1 MGFRKRVRLETEFS
15 EDTVDRD
22 PVMQL
27 QRWMEEANDTPLRE
41 PSAATL
47 ATAGTDLQPTARI
60 VLVKKV
66 DASGL
71 MFFTN
76 YGSRKAKELDAN
88 PRASLLFFWDPLTRQ
103 VRIEGVVERVD
114 AKESAQYFKTRP
126 RMSQLSAWVSPQSRV
141 IGSRREL
148 EEALRRLELQ
158 YAGQEVPLPPFWGGY
173 RLVPSVFEFWQ
184 GRENR
189 LHDRL
194 RFVRTG
200 GDWIIERLAP

>member
-22 PVMQL
+22 PVRQL
-27 QRWMEEANDTPLRE
+27 QQWMEEANDTPLRE

-47 ATAGTDLQPTARI
+47 ATAGTDSQPTARI

-88 PRASLLFFWDPLTRQ
+88 PKASLLFFWDPLARQ
-103 VRIEGVVERVD
+103 VRIEGVVQRVN
-114 AKESAQYFKTRP
+114 AKESVQYFKTRP

-141 IGSRREL
+141 ISSRREL
-148 EEALRRLELQ
+148 EEAVRRLELQ

-200 GDWIIERLAP
+200 GGWIIERLAP